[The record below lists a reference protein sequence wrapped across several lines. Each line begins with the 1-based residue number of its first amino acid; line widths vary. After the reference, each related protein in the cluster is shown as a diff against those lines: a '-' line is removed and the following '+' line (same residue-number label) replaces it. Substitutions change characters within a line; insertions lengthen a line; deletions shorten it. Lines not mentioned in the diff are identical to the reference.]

1 MVYKINFTNFAAT
14 SNQDKSLSF
23 LLQIYGKR
31 ANFLEKLRLVWLQI
45 PLRRISAVFFRLTM
59 KGCLHVRRSAVKI
72 LRILPQEAV
81 EMMIIVDFVSI
92 TWS

>member
-31 ANFLEKLRLVWLQI
+31 ANFLE
-45 PLRRISAVFFRLTM
+45 
-59 KGCLHVRRSAVKI
+59 
-72 LRILPQEAV
+72 
-81 EMMIIVDFVSI
+81 
-92 TWS
+92 